1 MSATMQASLPISI
14 VTLLA
19 EVRTLKIDKGMLSY
33 HGSERSELKLPYV
46 CLGCS
51 NHSYGQQ

>member
-1 MSATMQASLPISI
+1 MQASLPISI